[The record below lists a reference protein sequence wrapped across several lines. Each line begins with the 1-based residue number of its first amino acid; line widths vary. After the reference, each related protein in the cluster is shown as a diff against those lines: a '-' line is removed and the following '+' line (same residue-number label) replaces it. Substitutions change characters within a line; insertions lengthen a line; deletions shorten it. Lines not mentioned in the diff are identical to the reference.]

1 MFLNASSSSSSLH
14 SLSQQQFQVHTLNIK
29 VKEHLRFRRLRMN
42 RQPNVQFT
50 IKNGKPEPIPINNIT
65 IPTTSNSTNPKD
77 DSSPLMSILPLSG
90 LLIML
95 ILFICY
101 LLPYVSFRNRGSCC
115 GRCCC
120 CRHRSSRSANLTV
133 SNNISTTTDTSASND
148 RGSRF
153 SWIFEQLR
161 WIRRER
167 NNVQTFTR
175 TRESSVRFSSRLKKI
190 TYSANGDTHFQEIRC
205 LDGDDIAEEVSIH
218 VAESENDDQ
227 DTTVYGDLGRPKT
240 FSDASACSYEI
251 PEVIVHRAPLSDS
264 SAHLHPYRTMSTK
277 SHESR
282 KKIVRP
288 LSYTLSA
295 GIDPPAV
302 TVDARSAWSD
312 PNLAASMV

>member
-1 MFLNASSSSSSLH
+1 MFLNASSSSSSSLH
-14 SLSQQQFQVHTLNIK
+14 SLSQQQFQVHTRLSVAVNIK

-42 RQPNVQFT
+42 RQPNNVQFT
-50 IKNGKPEPIPINNIT
+50 IKNGRPEPIIANNT
-65 IPTTSNSTNPKD
+65 IPTTTNLTATKD

-115 GRCCC
+115 C
-120 CRHRSSRSANLTV
+120 CRDRSTRSANHTV
-133 SNNISTTTDTSASND
+133 SNNISTTTDTSAGNEQ
-148 RGSRF
+148 R

-175 TRESSVRFSSRLKKI
+175 TRESSVRFSSQLKKI
-190 TYSANGDTHFQEIRC
+190 TYSANGATHFQEIRC